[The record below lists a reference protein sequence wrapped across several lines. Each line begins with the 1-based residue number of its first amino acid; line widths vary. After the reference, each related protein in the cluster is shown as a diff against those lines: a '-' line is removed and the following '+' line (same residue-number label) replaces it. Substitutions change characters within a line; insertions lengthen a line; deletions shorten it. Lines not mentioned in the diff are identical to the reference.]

1 MSLKISWLSN
11 FIAPA
16 ISYNGF
22 GNMGRFNLKHIIMIE
37 ENLKVIIK
45 ERKTKLIEIK
55 KTYNGLDDKTNLP
68 AKLIYSMILDYEFL
82 ISELEG
88 VLN

>member
-1 MSLKISWLSN
+1 MTLRL
-11 FIAPA
+11 AV
-16 ISYNGF
+16 NGF

>member
-1 MSLKISWLSN
+1 
-11 FIAPA
+11 
-16 ISYNGF
+16 
-22 GNMGRFNLKHIIMIE
+22 MIE